1 MFVGFR
7 FLSSRHKSLSLLRR
21 FLMILEDAGL
31 GMMRVLLEES
41 RPLSGGLCRK
51 IMMRDLILKM
61 QKNPLGTLNLYFRII
76 LFFAYF
82 CSSFFMLFMK
92 NL

>member
-1 MFVGFR
+1 MFVGFQ
-7 FLSSRHKSLSLLRR
+7 FLSSRYKSLSLLRR
-21 FLMILEDAGL
+21 FFMILEHVGL

-41 RPLSGGLCRK
+41 RLLSVGLCRK

-61 QKNPLGTLNLYFRII
+61 QKKTLGRLNLYFRII

-82 CSSFFMLFMK
+82 CSSFFMLFVES
-92 NL
+92 L